1 LVDNLAGVQG
11 GGEGGKLCR
20 GVVGCGG
27 HESYRD
33 ALSSNRHTG
42 WGEAKKRTVT
52 GRVYRLW
59 DWYWF
64 GRLGQDSCTAAAG
77 MLAEAGEPHNLKI
90 RKDVWRRVVCGGPA
104 RGCFRC

>member
-1 LVDNLAGVQG
+1 M
-11 GGEGGKLCR
+11 
-20 GVVGCGG
+20 
-27 HESYRD
+27 
-33 ALSSNRHTG
+33 G

-64 GRLGQDSCTAAAG
+64 GRLGEDSCTAVAG
-77 MLAEAGEPHNLKI
+77 LLAEAGEPHNLKI

-104 RGCFRC
+104 VAASGAVVAKIGFGGTL